1 MQEVKFN
8 NHEIQQF
15 IAASLVIGFVFS
27 FGAQANLLSW
37 LKEFIL
43 ATLLGGFA
51 LYIKVLGQKYAA
63 VSNGAEAKFE
73 LWTISRFW
81 FNKASVLKKPV
92 TQFSKVFYNFTFILF
107 SFWLIL
113 PVLLVFL
120 SNGNIHFLAVSTLAV
135 GVTAAHRLGKK
146 YIQPSEAEIAKIALV
161 GPVLNI
167 LFALIVKTL
176 FGLSGIAGL
185 FVSINIALAIS
196 NMIPLPKLDG
206 GLIFFGSKLLYI
218 FSVIFILGCTFLIYF
233 LTIVPAVILS
243 LIFATT
249 ILVLYYYFHVFK

>member
-15 IAASLVIGFVFS
+15 IAASLVIGFIFS
-27 FGAQANLLSW
+27 FGAYANLLSW
-37 LKEFIL
+37 LKEFII

-81 FNKASVLKKPV
+81 FNKAAILKKP
-92 TQFSKVFYNFTFILF
+92 TDPILRIFYNLTFILF
-107 SFWLIL
+107 NFWLIL
-113 PVLLVFL
+113 PILLVFL
-120 SNGNIHFLAVSTLAV
+120 SNGNIHFAAISTLAI

-146 YIQPSEAEIAKIALV
+146 YLQPSEAEIAKIALV
-161 GPVLNI
+161 GPVLNM

-196 NMIPLPKLDG
+196 NMLPIPKLDG
-206 GLIFFGSKLLYI
+206 GLIFFGSKLLYTFGI
-218 FSVIFILGCTFLIYF
+218 VFILGCAFLIYF
-233 LTIVPAVILS
+233 LTMLPTLILS

>member
-1 MQEVKFN
+1 MQEVKFS

-27 FGAQANLLSW
+27 FGAYADLFSW
-37 LKEFIL
+37 LKEFSL

-73 LWTISRFW
+73 LWAISRFW
-81 FNKASVLKKPV
+81 FNKAATLKKPKN
-92 TQFSKVFYNFTFILF
+92 QFLQIFYNFTFVLF

-113 PVLLVFL
+113 PVILVFL
-120 SNGNIHFLAVSTLAV
+120 SNGNLHFLAVSTLAV

-146 YIQPSEAEIAKIALV
+146 YIQPAEAEVAKIALV
-161 GPVLNI
+161 GPILNI

-196 NMIPLPKLDG
+196 NMLPIPKLDG
-206 GLIFFGSKLLYI
+206 GLIFFGSKLIYL
-218 FSVIFILGCTFLIYF
+218 FSLVFILGCTFLIYF
-233 LTIVPAVILS
+233 LTIFPALILS

-249 ILVLYYYFHVFK
+249 ILILYYYFHVFK